1 MYHLLKK
8 IKMHWGHDQIIIKQ
22 KKYCEDTHILLYL
35 SKFEYIAE
43 DILSHKNLILSS
55 LNQRSQS
62 FWYQEPVSWKKIFL
76 QTRDGGWFGDDSSVL
91 HLLCTLFLI

>member
-1 MYHLLKK
+1 
-8 IKMHWGHDQIIIKQ
+8 MHWGHDQIIIKQ

-55 LNQRSQS
+55 LNQRSPIFWVPGTS
-62 FWYQEPVSWKKIFL
+62 FMEENFPMDQRWGVVW
-76 QTRDGGWFGDDSSVL
+76 G
-91 HLLCTLFLI
+91 